1 MNIDKLQLEEEDKDI
16 DSIFIEWQQ
25 NIYRLE
31 WKRQLRKSQV
41 FRETNK
47 EYYTSKDGLLSE
59 IKEESPVEKEAL
71 FPSAEES
78 VGYLRKDTLES

>member
-1 MNIDKLQLEEEDKDI
+1 
-16 DSIFIEWQQ
+16 
-25 NIYRLE
+25 
-31 WKRQLRKSQV
+31 
-41 FRETNK
+41 
-47 EYYTSKDGLLSE
+47 LLSE